1 MQQELAMLIL
11 AVVAQIPYG
20 RVASY
25 GQVAR
30 LAGLPQHA
38 RLVGRVLQQ
47 LDAQSDVPWHR
58 VVNVKG
64 EIRTQ
69 FVREGR
75 NLQQVLLEEEGVMV
89 ECYRVN
95 MRHFAWQIEELNSM

>member
-69 FVREGR
+69 FMREGR

-89 ECYRVN
+89 ESYRVN
-95 MRHFAWQIEELNSM
+95 MRHFAWKIEELNSM

>member
-11 AVVAQIPYG
+11 AVVAQIPHG

-75 NLQQVLLEEEGVMV
+75 NLQQVLLEEEGVIV
-89 ECYRVN
+89 ERYRVN
-95 MRHFAWQIEELNSM
+95 MRHFAWKIEELNSM

>member
-89 ECYRVN
+89 EHYRVN
-95 MRHFAWQIEELNSM
+95 MRHFAWKIEELNSM